1 MEARQYALW
10 MSAMDNFSPNYSA
23 PAGSAPDY
31 ILVLEQ
37 QPSYDSRLLSMLL
50 DVWRSPLVVASST
63 NQVLDRIRY
72 LPPSLVILI
81 GNHESW
87 PNQFSHQLRK
97 EANLLG
103 CTILALTDAASPSW
117 PGQDDGSIF
126 DGFLVKP
133 LSSDVLTSVLQTA
146 QARRSVRS
154 LSGEWG

>member
-1 MEARQYALW
+1 
-10 MSAMDNFSPNYSA
+10 MDNFSPGYSA
-23 PAGSAPDY
+23 PDSSAPDY

-37 QPSYDSRLLSMLL
+37 QPSHDSRLLSMLL

-63 NQVLDRIRY
+63 AQVLDRIRY

-87 PNQFSHQLRK
+87 PNQFSNQLRQ
-97 EANLLG
+97 EANSLG
-103 CTILALTDAASPSW
+103 CTILALTDATSPSW
-117 PGQDDGSIF
+117 PRQDEDDGSIF

-133 LSSDVLTSVLQTA
+133 LSSDVLASVLQTA

-154 LSGEWG
+154 LSG

>member
-1 MEARQYALW
+1 
-10 MSAMDNFSPNYSA
+10 MDNRSPDYSA
-23 PAGSAPDY
+23 LESSASDY

-37 QPSYDSRLLSMLL
+37 QPSQDSRLLSMLL

-87 PNQFSHQLRK
+87 PNHFSLQLRQ
-97 EANLLG
+97 EANSFG

-117 PGQDDGSIF
+117 PGQDHGSIF

-133 LSSDVLTSVLQTA
+133 LSSDVLASVLQTA

-154 LSGEWG
+154 LKEQCG